1 MKVFSTLFSGG
12 IVMSEVKGVN
22 NHGFEESSLKLEPL
36 TFWEGAAMI
45 VGTDIG
51 SGVLALAYGARN
63 AGWPILVFWLIV
75 TAIFTTISMFYT
87 VETTLRTKKPL
98 QISGLAEKYLGQ
110 AGSWLLF
117 SAVVVN
123 SIGCLIAYTTGS
135 GRILSSFLGISPP
148 MGSLIFFVPST
159 LVVWLG
165 LRATGVAEKTITICM
180 GIMMV
185 LLIGTSIISQ
195 NFNVANLTSYN
206 WYYGIPV
213 FNLAIFAYISQY
225 LVPELTRGF
234 AASGKISVMTR
245 SIVVGRIFSFLLF
258 AGIPMA
264 AIGLQGKENVSQI
277 VTIAWGEAL
286 GQWAFFTANLFALCA
301 MITSF
306 WTIGETLLTNIVDRL
321 KFPDEHDPKYRIIA
335 LCLVIIP
342 PFALAYSNMVGFVD
356 ALFYSG
362 SFAGVVMSILPIP
375 ILKKARITGDREPEW
390 TCGAYFHPIIQAMI
404 IILFGGAALYAILQT
419 FGYLPAGW

>member
-1 MKVFSTLFSGG
+1 MNTTE
-12 IVMSEVKGVN
+12 MEY
-22 NHGFEESSLKLEPL
+22 GFEKSALKLEPL

-51 SGVLALAYGARN
+51 SGVLALAYGARK

-87 VETTLRTKKPL
+87 VETTLRTRKPL
-98 QISGLAEKYLGQ
+98 QISGLAERYMGQ
-110 AGSWLLF
+110 MGSWLIF
-117 SAVVVN
+117 AAVVVN
-123 SIGCLIAYTTGS
+123 SFGCLIAYTNGS
-135 GRILSSFLGISPP
+135 GRILGSFFNMPP
-148 MGSLIFFVPST
+148 AFGSFIFFVPSA

-165 LRATGVAEKTITICM
+165 LRATGVAEKAITVCM
-180 GIMMV
+180 GAMMV
-185 LLIGTSIISQ
+185 LLVGASIINA
-195 NFNVANLTSYN
+195 NFDIANLISTN

-234 AASGKISVMTR
+234 AASGRIKEMPK
-245 SIVVGRIFSFLLF
+245 SIIIGRLFSFLLF

-264 AIGLQGKENVSQI
+264 AIGLQGKENVSQV

-286 GQWAFFTANLFALCA
+286 GTWAYFTANVFALCA
-301 MITSF
+301 MMTSF
-306 WTIGETLLTNIVDRL
+306 WTIGETLLTNIVDRF
-321 KFPDEHDPKYRIIA
+321 KFPDEHNPKYRIIA
-335 LCLVIIP
+335 LAIVIVP
-342 PFALAYSNMVGFVD
+342 PFYLAYSGLVGFVD

-375 ILKKARITGDREPEW
+375 MLKKARLMGDREPEW
-390 TCGAYFHPIIQAMI
+390 TCGMLFHPVIQLLI
-404 IILFGGAALYAILQT
+404 TVLFGGAALYAILQT
-419 FGYLPAGW
+419 IGVLPAGW